1 MHVVVS
7 GASGFLGSALVPHLR
22 AQGHR
27 VTRLVR
33 SPDDAP
39 DASLWDPRTGRIDQ
53 LLVDKADAVVNLSG
67 SNIVHWPPTAAYR
80 RELLASR
87 VDSTTTLAR
96 AVAASASPAAL
107 INGSGMSYYGSDRGD
122 EVLTEATQPVPGGF
136 LPEVVHHWEHATQ
149 PAADAGARVCLVRTT
164 AAMHR
169 DGSILGTILPIFR
182 LGVGGRLGS
191 GRQYM
196 SMLSRTDWVRAAT
209 FLVEHDDVSGPF
221 NFGMPNPPTNAEFTD
236 ALARALHR
244 PAKLPV
250 PAFALRTAAGSLGN
264 DLLGSLR
271 LEPAALLKAGFAFE
285 HTTLDAMF
293 DDALNG

>member
-22 AQGHR
+22 AHGHE

-67 SNIVHWPPTAAYR
+67 SNIVHWPPTATYR

-96 AVAASASPAAL
+96 AVAASPSPPAL

-122 EVLTEATQPVPGGF
+122 EVLTETTEPEKGG
-136 LPEVVHHWEHATQ
+136 LLSEVVHHWENATQ
-149 PAADAGARVCLVRTT
+149 PAVDAGARVCLVRTT

-169 DGSILGTILPIFR
+169 DGSILGTILPIFK
-182 LGVGGRLGS
+182 LGLGGRIGS
-191 GRQYM
+191 GKQYM

-209 FLVEHDDVSGPF
+209 FLVENDVSGPF
-221 NFGMPNPPTNAEFTD
+221 NFGIPNPPTNAEFTD

-244 PAKLPV
+244 PAKIPV

-271 LEPAALLKAGFAFE
+271 LEPAALLEAGFTFE